1 MSNLEF
7 FRKGKENVISI
18 YNNLVMAKSEK
29 KIIIDLLNELYKTG
43 LKELQKTNID
53 RRYEM
58 CLHGYTYQCRKLLKE
73 LDK

>member
-1 MSNLEF
+1 MSNCKY

-18 YNNLVMAKSEK
+18 YNTLVMGKSEK

-43 LKELQKTNID
+43 LNELQKTNID